1 MPTFAT
7 YRAKVEHSILFVRIV
22 NRYFF
27 RRRHFRSFDDGSV
40 RIKGEKTL
48 YLSVC
53 YDCYSNKCLRLAS
66 EKFVSASGSNLSL
79 VTGQAS

>member
-1 MPTFAT
+1 MPTSAT
-7 YRAKVEHSILFVRIV
+7 YRAKVGHSILFVRIV

-48 YLSVC
+48 ELSVC
-53 YDCYSNKCLRLAS
+53 YRNKCLRLSS
-66 EKFVSASGSNLSL
+66 EKFVSAGGSNLSL
-79 VTGQAS
+79 VTGQTN